1 MKYTLII
8 LLSAMLTFSLAA
20 QEQRSRVKRETGNEQ
35 PAEARERKI
44 IVLELSQKRLDLF
57 ERGDKERLS
66 VLRSASGEIPPA
78 VRWISDDPA
87 IARID
92 ENGYVEPAGPGST
105 TVWAQT
111 ADGRRTGKCIV
122 TVTKPLKWG
131 CVSGQDRLVVQEPWV
146 YFSNK
151 ADNDKLYKVLING
164 SSLTKLSDD
173 VPANLNVTGQWM
185 YYYNLNDDTQKGVYR
200 MSVDGKMRT
209 CLIDNDF
216 VSYLRVN
223 REGWMYYLN
232 GDNEVY
238 ALRTHKPNEPRRK
251 MFDEKPVYSMAV
263 NDYYIVYNRHW
274 EDIPQPQGGGGL
286 FLYDIKE
293 NKKEEYVSVNRNTYG
308 LVFGDDEE
316 TIFFG
321 TTDHDVNLPFKFDL
335 FSSSDKAPQ
344 GWFSFDLSVMSA
356 QEKAAEMILMQNM
369 SPQER
374 TNRIILQKLSKTVK
388 IPLLTKD
395 DRIVMAVDEWIYY
408 SRNGSIRRI
417 RENGQQDQAVSGVI
431 TGSDS
436 FPGLYAG
443 SNYLFYWTKDN
454 KLIRTLPDG
463 RNSFEIKVMPQ
474 P

>member
-1 MKYTLII
+1 
-8 LLSAMLTFSLAA
+8 
-20 QEQRSRVKRETGNEQ
+20 
-35 PAEARERKI
+35 
-44 IVLELSQKRLDLF
+44 
-57 ERGDKERLS
+57 
-66 VLRSASGEIPPA
+66 
-78 VRWISDDPA
+78 
-87 IARID
+87 
-92 ENGYVEPAGPGST
+92 
-105 TVWAQT
+105 
-111 ADGRRTGKCIV
+111 
-122 TVTKPLKWG
+122 
-131 CVSGQDRLVVQEPWV
+131 
-146 YFSNK
+146 
-151 ADNDKLYKVLING
+151 
-164 SSLTKLSDD
+164 
-173 VPANLNVTGQWM
+173 
-185 YYYNLNDDTQKGVYR
+185 
-200 MSVDGKMRT
+200 
-209 CLIDNDF
+209 
-216 VSYLRVN
+216 
-223 REGWMYYLN
+223 
-232 GDNEVY
+232 
-238 ALRTHKPNEPRRK
+238 
-251 MFDEKPVYSMAV
+251 MAV

-369 SPQER
+369 STQER

>member
-1 MKYTLII
+1 
-8 LLSAMLTFSLAA
+8 
-20 QEQRSRVKRETGNEQ
+20 
-35 PAEARERKI
+35 
-44 IVLELSQKRLDLF
+44 
-57 ERGDKERLS
+57 
-66 VLRSASGEIPPA
+66 
-78 VRWISDDPA
+78 
-87 IARID
+87 
-92 ENGYVEPAGPGST
+92 
-105 TVWAQT
+105 
-111 ADGRRTGKCIV
+111 
-122 TVTKPLKWG
+122 
-131 CVSGQDRLVVQEPWV
+131 
-146 YFSNK
+146 
-151 ADNDKLYKVLING
+151 
-164 SSLTKLSDD
+164 
-173 VPANLNVTGQWM
+173 M

-293 NKKEEYVSVNRNTYG
+293 NKREEYVSVNRNTYG
-308 LVFGDDEE
+308 LVFGDNEE
-316 TIFFG
+316 TIYFG

-369 SPQER
+369 STQER
-374 TNRIILQKLSKTVK
+374 TNRII
-388 IPLLTKD
+388 
-395 DRIVMAVDEWIYY
+395 
-408 SRNGSIRRI
+408 
-417 RENGQQDQAVSGVI
+417 
-431 TGSDS
+431 
-436 FPGLYAG
+436 F
-443 SNYLFYWTKDN
+443 
-454 KLIRTLPDG
+454 
-463 RNSFEIKVMPQ
+463 RNSAKRLKFLY
-474 P
+474 